1 MGLKEQLIRKSDY
14 LWELP
19 PSVKEGMRVPAQVY
33 ASSRILEEIGSDKSL
48 DQLVNVAMLPGIQM
62 ASIVMPDVHEGYG
75 FPIGGIA
82 ATLWPG
88 GAISPG
94 GIGYDINCG
103 VRLLG
108 SKLSKHD
115 LKGRGEELAKSLY
128 AKIPSGVG
136 KGGFLQLT
144 DHELDEILKNGVH
157 WALKNG
163 YAVPDDLPKIESEG
177 KLPHADPQFVSDHA
191 KRRGID
197 QIGTIGSGNH
207 FVEVSY
213 IDQIYDPKVAEV
225 FGLKRD
231 QLTILIHTGSR
242 GLGHQV
248 ATDYMKLMVA
258 TMSKYGISVP
268 DRELACVPFNST
280 EGQEYFKAMGAAA
293 NYAWCNRQVI
303 TWEIRKAWEQFFE
316 GKNTQLNLVYDVA
329 HNIAKLEEHIID
341 GKKVKL
347 IVHRKGSTRAFGPH
361 HPEIPAHYQVT
372 GQPVIIPGSMGTA
385 SYVMVGTT
393 EAEEKA
399 FGSTCH
405 GAGRRMS
412 RRAAQKA
419 VNVHDLEKELSERNI
434 YVRAGS
440 RSGVSEEAPIA
451 YKDIEEVIEVVHQ
464 AGLAK
469 KVARLR
475 PLAVIKG

>member
-1 MGLKEQLIRKSDY
+1 MELKAQLIRKSDY

-33 ASSRILEEIGSDKSL
+33 ASKRILEEIGSDKSL
-48 DQLVNVAMLPGIQM
+48 DQLVNVAMLPGIVM

-75 FPIGGIA
+75 FPIGGVA
-82 ATLWPG
+82 ATRWPD

-103 VRLLG
+103 VRLL
-108 SKLSKHD
+108 SSNLSRYD

-136 KGGFLQLT
+136 KGGFVQLSEK
-144 DHELDEILKNGVH
+144 DLEEILKSGVQ

-163 YAVPDDLPKIESEG
+163 YARSEDIPKIESEG
-177 KLPHADPQFVSDHA
+177 RLAHADPYFVSDHA

-207 FVEVSY
+207 FVEVSF
-213 IDQIYDPKVAEV
+213 IDQIYDQQVAKI
-225 FGLKRD
+225 FGLKKD
-231 QLTILIHTGSR
+231 QLTVLIHTGSR

-248 ATDYMKLMVA
+248 ASDYLKIMVA
-258 TMSKYGISVP
+258 SMANYGISLP
-268 DRELACVPFNST
+268 DRELACVPFSAP
-280 EGQEYFKAMGAAA
+280 EGQQYFKAMGAAA

-303 TWEIRKAWEQFFE
+303 TWEIRQVWESFFE
-316 GKNTQLNLVYDVA
+316 GKDTQLNLVYDVA
-329 HNIAKLEEHIID
+329 HNIAKLEEHVI
-341 GKKVKL
+341 GGEKMKL
-347 IVHRKGSTRAFGPH
+347 IVHRKGSTRAFGPY
-361 HPEIPAHYQVT
+361 HPEIPTCYRET

-385 SYVMVGTT
+385 SYVMVGTS

-419 VNVHDLEKELSERNI
+419 VNVHDLEKELEGRNI
-434 YVRAGS
+434 FVRAGS

-451 YKDIEEVIEVVHQ
+451 YKDIDEVIKVVDQ

>member
-1 MGLKEQLIRKSDY
+1 MELKSQLVKKSDY

-19 PSVKEGMRVPAQVY
+19 PHVKKGMRVPAQVY
-33 ASSRILEEIGSDKSL
+33 ASKKILEEIGGDKSL
-48 DQLVNVAMLPGIQM
+48 EQLTNVAMLPGITK

-82 ATLWPG
+82 ATAWPDG
-88 GAISPG
+88 GISPG

-103 VRLLG
+103 VRLLT
-108 SKLSKHD
+108 SNLQKED
-115 LKGRGEELAKSLY
+115 LKGRGEELAKALY
-128 AKIPSGVG
+128 AQIPSGVG
-136 KGGFLQLT
+136 KGGNIQLSEK
-144 DHELDEILKNGVH
+144 ELDKVLTLGVQ

-163 YAVPDDLPKIESEG
+163 YANKEDIDKIESRG
-177 KLPHADPQFVSDHA
+177 RLDNADPVCVSEYA
-191 KRRGID
+191 KKRGID
-197 QIGTIGSGNH
+197 QLGTIGSGNH

-213 IDQIYDPKVAEV
+213 VDKIFDQEVAQI
-225 FGLKRD
+225 FGLREG

-242 GLGHQV
+242 GLGHQI
-248 ATDYMKLMVA
+248 ASDYMKLMVA
-258 TMSKYGISVP
+258 SMGKYGIEVP
-268 DRELACVPFNST
+268 DRELACVPFNSQ
-280 EGQEYFKAMGAAA
+280 EGQQYFKSMAAAA

-303 TWEIRKAWEQFFE
+303 TWEIRNAWKEFFK
-316 GKNTQLNLVYDVA
+316 GKDTKLGVLYDVA
-329 HNIAKLEEHIID
+329 HNIAKVEEHVVE
-341 GKKVKL
+341 GKKKKL
-347 IVHRKGSTRAFGPH
+347 IVHRKGSTRSFGPG
-361 HPEIPAHYQVT
+361 HPEVTECYKST

-385 SYVMVGTT
+385 SYVMAGTAQAMD
-393 EAEEKA
+393 ES

-412 RRAAQKA
+412 RRAAQRA
-419 VNVHDLEKELSERNI
+419 VNIHELEKELVGKNI
-434 YVRAGS
+434 FVRAGS

-469 KVARLR
+469 KIARLR